1 MFTNLWSTGSV
12 AVYRKVTHSSL
23 VGNISL
29 VWNIYRNVAV
39 VSSVTIVVYMYC
51 HIVVYMYCHLYQ
63 QMTLFQE
70 RKFRGG
76 GGGGMSN
83 IFIAFFWG
91 GCLYAYIYICKL

>member
-12 AVYRKVTHSSL
+12 AVHRKVTHSSL

-29 VWNIYRNVAV
+29 VWNIYRNVVV

-63 QMTLFQE
+63 QMTLL
-70 RKFRGG
+70 RGG
-76 GGGGMSN
+76 GEMSN
-83 IFIAFFWG
+83 IFIAFSGGGGGWGG
-91 GCLYAYIYICKL
+91 GCLYAYICIDL